1 MQAFSN
7 EYNQRKGEISSYIEM
22 LKVLENDGAT
32 ISDIDGNQLPV
43 TVVQQKVCKAS
54 CYLLIYNLVEATV
67 MNGITSIYNKIK
79 DENLSF
85 SQIMDK
91 LKRVWWH
98 ARAESISS
106 TGRNQVIETIY
117 EYYCET
123 LATSQLDF
131 KNFISGVSGNMNA
144 EGIRNVCHKY
154 GITVVPDGSEL
165 EDVKRYRN
173 WLAHGNKSFS
183 EIGQDTTASALEDAV
198 DRIFN
203 FLDIFVSN
211 INTYLAEEKYKAQ

>member
-1 MQAFSN
+1 MYAFST
-7 EYNQRKGEISSYIEM
+7 EYDQRKAEISSYLEM
-22 LKVLENDGAT
+22 LKVLENDGAV
-32 ISDIDGNQLPV
+32 ISDIDGNSLTV

-85 SQIMDK
+85 AQIMEK
-91 LKRVWWH
+91 LRRVWWH

-106 TGRNQVIETIY
+106 TGKNQVIETIY

-123 LATSQLDF
+123 LESEQLDF
-131 KNFISGVSGNMNA
+131 KNFISGVSGNMSA
-144 EGIRNVCHKY
+144 EGIRSVCHRY
-154 GITVVPDGSEL
+154 GIQVVPNGTEL

-183 EIGQDTTASALEDAV
+183 EIGQDTTASVLEASV
-198 DRIFN
+198 ISIFN
-203 FLDIFVSN
+203 FLDIFVTN
-211 INTYLAEEKYKAQ
+211 INTYLEEEKYKA